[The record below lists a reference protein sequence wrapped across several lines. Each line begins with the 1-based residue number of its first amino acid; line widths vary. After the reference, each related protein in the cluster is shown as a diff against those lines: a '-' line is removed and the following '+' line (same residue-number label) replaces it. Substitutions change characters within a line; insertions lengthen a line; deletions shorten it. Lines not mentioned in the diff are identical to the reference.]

1 MFPVRRMPTLQTA
14 AEGSLPTDLYPD
26 QPDYIPDAEHVV
38 VDRVNSLDLEDGG
51 ETAGAET
58 LGSNGS
64 TPTDFHQQADPDSS
78 NPNSVAELAKVENMS
93 APSGAERP
101 SGNRTVPSDFYMDDT
116 EIEVADEGSPV
127 AGDMAGTSS
136 LVGRDAWRDGPE
148 QDLDVRP
155 NPSSSGY
162 AGQWI
167 ISWRKRKKHYFLL
180 SHSGKPIFSR

>member
-1 MFPVRRMPTLQTA
+1 MPTLLTA

-26 QPDYIPDAEHVV
+26 QPDYIPDAEHAV
-38 VDRVNSLDLEDGG
+38 VDR
-51 ETAGAET
+51 
-58 LGSNGS
+58 
-64 TPTDFHQQADPDSS
+64 ADPDSS

-127 AGDMAGTSS
+127 AGDMAGTPS

-148 QDLDVRP
+148 QDLDVP
-155 NPSSSGY
+155 PSPRSSGY